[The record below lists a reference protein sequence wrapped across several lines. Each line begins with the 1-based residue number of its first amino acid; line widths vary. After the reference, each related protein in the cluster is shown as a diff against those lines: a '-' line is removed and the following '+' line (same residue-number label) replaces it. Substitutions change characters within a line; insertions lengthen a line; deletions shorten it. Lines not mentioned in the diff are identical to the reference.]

1 MRDAYVS
8 TLSGP
13 ALEAQA
19 TIQDAIANTG
29 VKRFYLSE
37 FGFHQV
43 HRKSKTV

>member
-19 TIQDAIANTG
+19 TIQDAITNTG
-29 VKRFYLSE
+29 VKRFYRSK
-37 FGFHQV
+37 FGFHQL